1 MQVDITQSFELINLL
16 PPNVMKISESGITQ
30 PQSIVD
36 LHKVG
41 FNGFLMGEYFM
52 KHQRPEIACAEFIN
66 NVQLLM
72 NS

>member
-1 MQVDITQSFELINLL
+1 
-16 PPNVMKISESGITQ
+16 MKISESGITQ